1 MASRQHGARL
11 ARTGPGGVG
20 DLTQLQESGDGQ
32 ACHTAIPG
40 EECYQNIAWHSTDIE
55 EHPEW
60 YAGLSKNSTLYEWQT
75 WAHEQG
81 KKTCSRPCPPEEDIA
96 GTRPVQLGEAEPDG
110 PPGHDEPKTKV
121 HKGGNHKA
129 SGKLKKEGPK
139 RAHKA
144 STRRPA
150 ERKAED
156 VAEAAPATTTAQ
168 PDEPEDSEAADAAG
182 EDCEEIKVWKGKCH
196 TSTPGESCFSSVDW
210 ALKVGLPSHP
220 DWYVGIEADATF
232 EEVQGFLHDHHF
244 QLSCCPTPCKP
255 GALAVSLDDVEGA
268 ATDAESEDGDGDGG
282 RAGCRSVDE
291 GDPCYEAVDW
301 AMTVGILQHP
311 EWYEGEGVT
320 LTGDSSFDDFQQF
333 LHDERQMCPA
343 PCRSST
349 TTVGNTGKGASTRAG
364 TSLTSITTS
373 RSPRSTSSISSS
385 TSSSTSSSSTNGSSS
400 SSSSSSSRT
409 TTAISDAGSSCKT
422 SVKGDDCYLS
432 VVWAMEHGIKK
443 HADWYPGLSGDS
455 TFEDFQR
462 VLHEKFPA
470 MSRCSLPC
478 SSPAEP
484 AAAQASDERP
494 AKVLEA
500 APRSIQDS
508 QVIVAAEEEMNKS
521 VLALASGGVIK
532 NSSSA
537 AKNSSA
543 KHSSAAKNSSTAKN
557 SSAAKAT
564 PAIHDAGAVD
574 APVDPEALAMEAAYE
589 DDMSSM
595 ERLAA
600 AAASAGRNR
609 SKAAGIMAAV

>member
-1 MASRQHGARL
+1 MMASATPGLTLLMHRLLLAEVHRSPMGFSLDDIVLLSLGPAHTDAAGWASLELVQNEALEDIDLSLAKASNSAISYGVTQGRSEGSGAEGRRPRGAL
-11 ARTGPGGVG
+11 AAAASASPCPCQGELHRTGPAAA
-20 DLTQLQESGDGQ
+20 LWT
-32 ACHTAIPG
+32 P
-40 EECYQNIAWHSTDIE
+40 
-55 EHPEW
+55 
-60 YAGLSKNSTLYEWQT
+60 
-75 WAHEQG
+75 
-81 KKTCSRPCPPEEDIA
+81 R
-96 GTRPVQLGEAEPDG
+96 
-110 PPGHDEPKTKV
+110 
-121 HKGGNHKA
+121 
-129 SGKLKKEGPK
+129 
-139 RAHKA
+139 
-144 STRRPA
+144 A

-168 PDEPEDSEAADAAG
+168 PDEPEGQDSEAADAAG

-400 SSSSSSSRT
+400 SSSSSSSSRT

-574 APVDPEALAMEAAYE
+574 APVDPEA
-589 DDMSSM
+589 
-595 ERLAA
+595 RCT
-600 AAASAGRNR
+600 
-609 SKAAGIMAAV
+609 V